1 MDRDGHQALSE
12 GQLQELCLVG
22 FLILFLFTITR
33 ESFGKENLLGEKMTI
48 NLEISWKHDE
58 YTKCKKYIN

>member
-22 FLILFLFTITR
+22 FLILFLFIITR

-48 NLEISWKHDE
+48 DLRDFLEA
-58 YTKCKKYIN
+58 